1 MSASTKRA
9 ARPAA
14 SAAIPSPLTNALLVT
29 AAISYGLWL
38 LVDRG
43 RMAWPPSEL
52 LSGTYTLAGCLALI
66 GPVVLARRERSEGG
80 LGELVWMSGG
90 LLVWTYD
97 LAAVVRGA
105 IRSVSWAT
113 PLPPQTMGLTILAVL
128 LAGLRLQ
135 GAGRSWSWTNVVGWL
150 LGLFWVSVSL
160 ATFLPGGGPFR
171 AGLGTGGA

>member
-9 ARPAA
+9 AKPAA
-14 SAAIPSPLTNALLVT
+14 STAIPSPLTNALLM
-29 AAISYGLWL
+29 AAAVAYGLWL
-38 LVDRG
+38 LVAGG

-52 LSGTYTLAGCLALI
+52 LTGAYTLAGCLALI
-66 GPVVLARRERSEGG
+66 GPVLLHRRERSEGG
-80 LGELVWMSGG
+80 LGELVWMCGG

-97 LAAVVRGA
+97 LAAVARGSFRA
-105 IRSVSWAT
+105 NAWAT

-150 LGLFWVSVSL
+150 LGLFWIGVGL
-160 ATFLPGGGPFR
+160 ARFLPGVRPLGGGP
-171 AGLGTGGA
+171 GGGA